1 MQEYLYKYLF
11 LNRKLS
17 IPQLGIFFVVNEPAY
32 INEAAGLLFA
42 PRPVINF
49 TAEGTTALPEK
60 GFFDFLAD
68 KMNVDEVTALNEFN
82 TFSDKIRNDLQHN
95 KLALLPG
102 LGRITKGTDDAC
114 FFTAETN
121 LLAILPPIEPGINIR
136 VTQKSTTNQ
145 PLKAGETGAIKE
157 MLVEEVVE
165 TRTKDNWWIYAII
178 LVAAGTLALLFYY
191 Q

>member
-17 IPQLGIFFVVNEPAY
+17 IPQLGSFFVVKEPAY

-49 TAEGTTALPEK
+49 YAEGTTSLPEK
-60 GFFDFLAD
+60 GFFDFLAEEM
-68 KMNVDEVTALNEFN
+68 KVDEVTALKEFN
-82 TFSDKIRNDLQHN
+82 AFSDKIRNDLQNN
-95 KLALLPG
+95 KMALLPG

-121 LLAILPPIEPGINIR
+121 LLAILPPIEPGISIR
-136 VTQKSTTNQ
+136 VTQKPTTNQ
-145 PLKAGETGAIKE
+145 PLKARETGVIKE
-157 MLVEEVVE
+157 MLVAEVVE
-165 TRTKDNWWIYAII
+165 TRGKDNWWIYAII
-178 LVAAGTLALLFYY
+178 LVAAGTVALVYYY